1 MICRIHKTD
10 FLAVKVR
17 FSVGGRQVDRYR
29 QIEQGWR
36 WIGGL
41 GQTEQKRYI
50 GRGRDKDRQYKRED
64 IWTKIDKKRD

>member
-36 WIGGL
+36 WIGG
-41 GQTEQKRYI
+41 QTEQKRYI
-50 GRGRDKDRQYKRED
+50 GRGRDKDRQNKRED